1 MQDRMGKHEHQA
13 RDKLRN
19 KIRCHMGKR
28 DVKFPFSKL
37 FRDLH
42 ILTLLQLQDLP
53 ADQPRQGCPVGKRDS
68 ADNTPE
74 STPAGKG
81 DQDQKQHMGNSH
93 DDIDK
98 QPHRTVHELSEDRR
112 AESQYKGHH
121 RADCRR
127 QKSDPDTQRK
137 SRNCP
142 HEHVTSHPVRSK
154 RILYTRCQIFSRK
167 IRPDGSFLPET
178 SEHRNDR

>member
-1 MQDRMGKHEHQA
+1 MGKHEHQA

-53 ADQPRQGCPVGKRDS
+53 ADQSRQGCPVGKRDS

-98 QPHRTVHELSEDRR
+98 QPHRTIHELSEDRR

-167 IRPDGSFLPET
+167 IRPDGSFPPET